1 MTFFTRLTLLLP
13 VFCLIFNITA
23 TTVQADEGSS
33 YGQWQSADDRL
44 ENLINDLDR
53 IIDEGTKARAAHP
66 GFLQDLN
73 TIIDQYR
80 SPQKLVFFADDFT
93 DNNFSENPTWIVSQG
108 SFSIDSYGSLHSSV
122 AASRPVAGQE
132 AETESESDED
142 RNLRILLGVLS
153 ELTKEENDPQAQK
166 EEGETRAVISSTASI
181 ANSFNLE
188 FSFRSDSEWGSTS
201 IGMILGDD
209 PQSGYHLVYQAAPSE
224 DRPMQLIKYRYGKPY
239 IIDEVYENPPNL
251 DDAVAHTIRLSR
263 APNGDMVVSVDS
275 LEVMRTA
282 DLSYR
287 DDFTGVIIVNNGGS
301 YSYDNIEFYTEQ

>member
-1 MTFFTRLTLLLP
+1 MTFLTRLALLLL
-13 VFCLIFNITA
+13 VTWLVINITA
-23 TTVQADEGSS
+23 MTVQAEEGSK
-33 YGQWQSADDRL
+33 YGQWQSSDDRL

-73 TIIDQYR
+73 SIIDQYR
-80 SPQKLVFFADDFT
+80 TPKKLVFFTDDFA
-93 DNNFSENPTWIVSQG
+93 DNNFSENPAWIVSQG
-108 SFSIDSYGSLHSSV
+108 TFSIDSYGSLHSSIAVNKPV
-122 AASRPVAGQE
+122 AAQ
-132 AETESESDED
+132 ETESESDED

-153 ELTKEENDPQAQK
+153 ELTKEENDPQGQK
-166 EEGETRAVISSTASI
+166 EEEETRAVISSAASI

-201 IGMILGDD
+201 IGMLQGDD

-239 IIDEVYENPPNL
+239 IIDEVHENSPNL
-251 DDAVAHTIRLSR
+251 DDGAAHTIRLTR
-263 APNGDMVVSVDS
+263 APNGNMVVSVDS

-287 DDFTGVIIVNNGGS
+287 DNFTGVIIVNNGGS
-301 YSYDNIEFYTEQ
+301 FSYDNIAFYIEQ